1 MGGIRMN
8 DSIQV
13 LIIEDDFRIAE
24 INRRY
29 VEKVEGY
36 MIQEVVKTGEEALTY
51 LKNCTSRPQLILLDI
66 YIPDVK
72 GLELLWQIRHFYHE
86 IDLIPITAANETVT
100 IQEALRGGAF
110 DYIVKPVDADRF
122 AQSLERYKEYRKIFS
137 AKETLSQSEID
148 VFTGITNAG
157 YPSYSSS
164 TNMNLPK
171 GIDPITLNDIRQLLE
186 ADKENGITA
195 VELSKKIG
203 TSRSTARRYLEY
215 LVSAKEVHTTLK
227 YGTVGRPEREYMHR
241 ETYEQND

>member
-1 MGGIRMN
+1 MN
-8 DSIQV
+8 DSIQT

-29 VEKVEGY
+29 VERVEGY
-36 MIQEVVKTGEEALTY
+36 AVQGVVKTGEEALAY
-51 LKNCTSRPQLILLDI
+51 LKECTSLPQLILLDV

-72 GLELLWQIRHFYHE
+72 ELELLWQIRHLYHE
-86 IDLIPITAANETVT
+86 IDLIPVTAANETVT
-100 IQEALRGGAF
+100 IEEAFRGGAF
-110 DYIVKPVDADRF
+110 DYIVKPVDTDRF

-137 AKETLSQSEID
+137 AKETLEQTEID
-148 VFTGITNAG
+148 AFTGVTDGSN
-157 YPSYSSS
+157 PSRSSS
-164 TNMNLPK
+164 TNTNLPK
-171 GIDPITLNDIRQLLE
+171 GIDPITLNDIKQLLGV
-186 ADKENGITA
+186 DKGKGVTA

-227 YGTVGRPEREYMHR
+227 YGTVGRPEREYILR